1 LRRANLAIAFVLLA
15 ALAGARTLAQESSG
29 AKAQESGERVSL
41 RDGRVSFVPPA
52 GFKPMSK
59 EDIAIKFGR
68 NGAANAPAFVYS
80 NEQQNVSV
88 AIGFKGSG
96 FQPEDLDELKPA
108 LETHLEKTVPRLEWI
123 ERGIITRNGKSWI
136 RLYSKTAAI
145 DTGIVNDMYL
155 TIFDGQLVMFNF
167 NSTVAQY
174 EKHKESL
181 RKSAQ
186 TITVK

>member
-1 LRRANLAIAFVLLA
+1 MRRANLAIALVLLF
-15 ALAGARTLAQESSG
+15 LLSGAFAPDSAG

-68 NGAANAPAFVYS
+68 NGAANAPAFAYS

-96 FQPEDLDELKPA
+96 FQPGDLDELKPA
-108 LETHLEKTVPRLEWI
+108 IETQLEKIVPGLEWI

-136 RLYSKTAAI
+136 RLHSKTAAI

-174 EKHKESL
+174 EKYKESL